1 MYIKNIIFIFQSFV
15 QIWNEFLII
24 LLLNLLEFLDFF
36 LSWDIIDMYHSISFM
51 CII

>member
-36 LSWDIIDMYHSISFM
+36 LSWDIIDM
-51 CII
+51 